1 MEDLK
6 KRVFYRRAT
15 RVGNS
20 SGVLLPKSL
29 LGAEVKVLVINP
41 PINIKK
47 DILNLIGDIL
57 DNVIGIYIINVE
69 KRKVEVLVVSNS
81 ILKSFE
87 SGNYHIDIVPLSVL
101 KKSLK
106 EKSETKDKIKKAKAI
121 MNNSLLIE
129 LKKQIRV

>member
-1 MEDLK
+1 MEELK

-29 LGAEVKVLVINP
+29 LGSEVKVLVINP

-57 DNVIGIYIINVE
+57 DSVIGIYIIDVE
-69 KRKVEVLVVSNS
+69 KRKVEVLIVTNS
-81 ILKSFE
+81 ILKKIE
-87 SGNYHIDIVPLSVL
+87 TNNYHLDLIPIQVL